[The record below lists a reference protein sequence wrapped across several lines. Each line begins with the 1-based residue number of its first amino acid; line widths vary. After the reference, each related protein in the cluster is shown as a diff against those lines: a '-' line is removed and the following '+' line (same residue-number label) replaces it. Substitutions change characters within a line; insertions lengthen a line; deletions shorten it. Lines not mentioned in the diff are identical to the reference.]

1 MKVVFPCEGA
11 IVLMKQDLDIL
22 KAFYNTSLLQ
32 SKMLEVYRQSDTLI
46 QVGNFNYIPQKNYV
60 VLHKAHLLSI
70 EKMRKILGIYNEKNE
85 PLKQKSEEVSKVE
98 PEVNHNHDKI
108 SDTDLLSNPFFQT
121 LKPIN

>member
-11 IVLMKQDLDIL
+11 LVLMKQDLDIL

-46 QVGNFNYIPQKNYV
+46 QVGNFNYIPSKNYV
-60 VLHKAHLLSI
+60 VLHKTHLLSI
-70 EKMRKILGIYNEKNE
+70 EKMRKILGIYNEQIE
-85 PLKQKSEEVSKVE
+85 QKPKEVPKVE
-98 PEVNHNHDKI
+98 QGINHNHDKI

-121 LKPIN
+121 LKPLN

>member
-70 EKMRKILGIYNEKNE
+70 EKIDRK
-85 PLKQKSEEVSKVE
+85 SVV
-98 PEVNHNHDKI
+98 
-108 SDTDLLSNPFFQT
+108 
-121 LKPIN
+121 

>member
-11 IVLMKQDLDIL
+11 LVLMKQDLDIL

-32 SKMLEVYRQSDTLI
+32 SKMLEVYRQSDTII

-70 EKMRKILGIYNEKNE
+70 EKMRKILGIYNEKLE
-85 PLKQKSEEVSKVE
+85 RKQEMPKQTV
-98 PEVNHNHDKI
+98 PEVNHNNDKI
-108 SDTDLLSNPFFQT
+108 KDNDLLSNPFFQT

>member
-70 EKMRKILGIYNEKNE
+70 EKMRKILGIYNETSEQKTIQEESVKNE
-85 PLKQKSEEVSKVE
+85 SVKQDS
-98 PEVNHNHDKI
+98 NHNKI
-108 SDTDLLSNPFFQT
+108 SDKDLLSNPFFQT
-121 LKPIN
+121 LKPLN